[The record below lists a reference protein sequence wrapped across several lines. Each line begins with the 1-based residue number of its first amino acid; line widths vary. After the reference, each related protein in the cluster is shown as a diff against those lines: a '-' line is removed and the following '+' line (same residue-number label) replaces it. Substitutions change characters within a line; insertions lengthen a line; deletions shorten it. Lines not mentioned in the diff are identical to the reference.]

1 MSPTHADTLDN
12 LDALALRQQEAL
24 VRGDPDAAAAA
35 GQALLVGAQALRSLG
50 AVDTAVGAR
59 LIRLRDAMRLNA
71 ELLHRAQGQNA
82 RALTVLFG
90 SEAFYGAQ
98 GDAPLA
104 RISRPLDT
112 A

>member
-1 MSPTHADTLDN
+1 MSPAHADTLDT
-12 LDALALRQQEAL
+12 LDALAARQQEAL

-35 GQALLVGAQALRSLG
+35 GQALLEGAQSLRSLG
-50 AVDTAVGAR
+50 GIDTAVGAR
-59 LIRLRDAMRLNA
+59 LLRLRDAMRLNA
-71 ELLHRAQGQNA
+71 ELLHRSQGRNA
-82 RALTVLFG
+82 RALAVLFG
-90 SEAFYGAQ
+90 NEALYGAQ